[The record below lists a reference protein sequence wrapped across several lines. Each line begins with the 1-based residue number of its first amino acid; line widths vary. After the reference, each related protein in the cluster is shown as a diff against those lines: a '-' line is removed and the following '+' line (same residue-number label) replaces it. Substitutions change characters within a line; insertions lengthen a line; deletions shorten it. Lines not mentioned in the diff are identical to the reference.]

1 MVAPVTVPEC
11 AYLWCSRLL
20 HLLSYCRRCNSSHE
34 THAVLSHVPVVAAC
48 SQLLVNT
55 CVDLVDLLEAHQPET
70 ARGSTA
76 ASSNTNAASGSY
88 SRSPPGDWWAVSCQ
102 QVGQLLLQVALD
114 PCSGGSNSNSDSAA
128 SDTGSCLL
136 QLQRLLVLEPGAL
149 PLSCCPAL
157 GCLLL
162 ALEGPQVGGEGWE
175 WGCATGCCV
184 CHVIGSICPSIS
196 HKTFLEEC
204 TAISSMPGSS
214 NQFCL
219 VPVWCVEHP
228 LCCP

>member
-1 MVAPVTVPEC
+1 MVAPVSMAEC

-20 HLLSYCRRCNSSHE
+20 HLLSHCCRCNSSHE
-34 THAVLSHVPVVAAC
+34 THAALSHVPVVAAC

-76 ASSNTNAASGSY
+76 ASSNTNAASGSSSY
-88 SRSPPGDWWAVSCQ
+88 SRNPSCDWWAASCQ

-114 PCSGGSNSNSDSAA
+114 PCSGGSNSSSDSVA

-136 QLQRLLVLEPGAL
+136 QLQRLLVLEPGVL

-162 ALEGPQVGGEGWE
+162 ALEGPQVGGGM
-175 WGCATGCCV
+175 GVCSRLLCV
-184 CHVIGSICPSIS
+184 SLPMHLPFHQPQEVS
-196 HKTFLEEC
+196 
-204 TAISSMPGSS
+204 
-214 NQFCL
+214 
-219 VPVWCVEHP
+219 
-228 LCCP
+228 